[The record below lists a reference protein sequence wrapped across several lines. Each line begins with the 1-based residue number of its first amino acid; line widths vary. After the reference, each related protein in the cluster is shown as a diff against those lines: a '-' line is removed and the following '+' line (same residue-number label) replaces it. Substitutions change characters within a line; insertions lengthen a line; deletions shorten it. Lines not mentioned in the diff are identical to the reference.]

1 MTLESAKIGRLGE
14 RRAAGYLRRRGYRI
28 LSRNF
33 RTRYGEVDIVAH
45 EGDALCFVEVKT
57 RTSLE
62 FGGGEEFID
71 AHKMRQIA
79 GVAESYVRK
88 FGLDEMQRRFD
99 CVYVLVK
106 PGERPALLEKLFGPR
121 AEIRLVRDAFTYDD
135 IRRG

>member
-14 RRAAGYLRRRGYRI
+14 RRAAKYLRRCGYRI

-33 RTRYGEVDIVAH
+33 RTRHGEVDIVAH

-62 FGGGEEFID
+62 FGGGEEAID
-71 AHKMRQIA
+71 NRKMRQIV

-88 FGLDEMQRRFD
+88 FNLDKMQRRFD
-99 CVYVLVK
+99 CVYVMVR
-106 PGERPALLEKLFGPR
+106 PGERWGVLERIFGPR